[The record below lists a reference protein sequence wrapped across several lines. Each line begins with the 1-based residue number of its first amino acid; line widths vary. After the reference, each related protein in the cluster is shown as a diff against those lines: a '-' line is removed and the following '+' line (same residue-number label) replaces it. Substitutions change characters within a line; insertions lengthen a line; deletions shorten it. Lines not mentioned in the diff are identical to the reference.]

1 MSSLEDRLFS
11 SVQDPAVGGKK
22 PCGEVAS
29 GGPSWE
35 GSGTQGRAEEPM
47 WGGQSCLV
55 PGHSLVTPHPHPR
68 LWISLEEE
76 LG

>member
-11 SVQDPAVGGKK
+11 SVQGPAVGGKK

-35 GSGTQGRAEEPM
+35 GSGMQGRAEEPM
-47 WGGQSCLV
+47 
-55 PGHSLVTPHPHPR
+55 
-68 LWISLEEE
+68 
-76 LG
+76 